1 MKFFTV
7 VLPALV
13 IALVVVI
20 LFPVAGRAASGNDFD
35 SVVSAVEHRYSAH
48 AQRIPMMGL
57 VSFCAHIATKG
68 GVKGMKVAEFDNLP
82 AARES
87 GDLEELVRQS
97 LGPNWQ
103 PFVVDHARN
112 GDDSV
117 IYVQPDG
124 GSMRMMIADF
134 DHGELDLVRVE
145 VNGDRLSHWVHD
157 PEGSAKKHD
166 YGKSEGE
173 TD

>member
-13 IALVVVI
+13 IATVVVI

-35 SVVSAVEHRYSAH
+35 SVVSAVEHHYSAH

-57 VSFCAHIATKG
+57 VSFCAHVATAG

-82 AARES
+82 ATPGS
-87 GDLEELVRQS
+87 DDLEELVRNS
-97 LGPNWQ
+97 LGPAWQ
-103 PFVVDHARN
+103 PFVVDHERN

-117 IYVQPDG
+117 IYVQPAG
-124 GSMRMMIADF
+124 GSMRMMIADY
-134 DHGELDLVRVE
+134 DHGELDLVRIE
-145 VNGDRLSHWVHD
+145 VNGDRLAHWVHD
-157 PEGSAKKHD
+157 PEGSAKHHD
-166 YGKSEGE
+166 YGNNEKD